1 MSRNEEPRHAAVVV
15 GAIAGLLVGYV
26 LWLAAITIGDDVTT
40 VSKWSLAVLLAS
52 GAVAVGAVIS
62 GLLMRWRRRYGWS
75 AFAFGLPVLPV
86 VLTLAV
92 LANLYL

>member
-1 MSRNEEPRHAAVVV
+1 MSRNEESRHGAVVV
-15 GAIAGLLVGYV
+15 GAIGGLLVGYM

-40 VSKWSLAVLLAS
+40 VSRWSLAVLVVS
-52 GAVAVGAVIS
+52 GALAVGAVIG
-62 GLLMRWRRRYGWS
+62 GLMMRWRRRYGWS